1 MKIKHIKSKVPVE
14 FNTGINQKKTAI
26 VCGIIQNF
34 VYTGQG
40 TGANFVYI
48 EENGQPVHQN
58 AFQLDVAGTNAL
70 NEQIKGEIPEGLTHH
85 EESMYRFYLAFI
97 FQMAQ
102 TFNIQANEIEIIEE

>member
-34 VYTGQG
+34 VYTDQG
-40 TGANFVYI
+40 TGANFVYT

-58 AFQLDVAGTNAL
+58 AFQLDVEGTNAL
-70 NEQIKGEIPEGLTHH
+70 NEQIKDDIPEGLTHH
-85 EESMYRFYLAFI
+85 QEAMYRFYLAYMV
-97 FQMAQ
+97 QMAE
-102 TFNIQANEIEIIEE
+102 TFKIAVSDIEIVFE